1 MDKARTKK
9 ALSLAAIIAL
19 LIVLV
24 ALAFVPMFGSD
35 PPAAAR
41 SAEID
46 ARAMT
51 ALNNCEAYVEGH
63 DFSCSVS
70 GKIKARVF
78 GIPLSQSLSGS
89 RSVKN
94 GEYTE
99 IVESSSA
106 FVSAGQKKSVAGGAY
121 YISDGKKGKGG
132 FDYGEPRKLDRAEF
146 AESYGK
152 PFTGL
157 TRYVLGSAVTSA
169 ATIDDNTFRFT
180 LDPTRATE
188 YVKRAVKAALG
199 AKTYPAYR
207 SIEITLVTDG
217 ERPVSVSAVERFDID
232 KFGGTSCVAEY
243 KEEFRFN

>member
-1 MDKARTKK
+1 MDTSRTKK
-9 ALSLAAIIAL
+9 ALSLAAIVAL

-41 SAEID
+41 SAELD

-51 ALNNCEAYVEGH
+51 ALNNCAAYVDGH
-63 DFSCSVS
+63 DFSCRVS
-70 GKIKARVF
+70 GKIKARIF
-78 GIPLSQSLSGS
+78 GIPFSQNVSGA

-99 IVESSSA
+99 LVESSSA
-106 FVSAGQKKSVAGGAY
+106 FVSAGQKKSVVGGAY
-121 YISDGKKGKGG
+121 YVADGKKSKGG

-146 AESYGK
+146 AENYGK

-157 TRYVLGSAVTSA
+157 TRYALSGAVTSA
-169 ATIDDNTFRFT
+169 TAIDDNTFAFT

-188 YVKRAVKAALG
+188 YVKRAVRSALDAKA
-199 AKTYPAYR
+199 YPAYR
-207 SIEITLVTDG
+207 SVEITLVTDG
-217 ERPVSVSAVERFDID
+217 ERPVSVGAVERFDID

-243 KEEFRFN
+243 KEEFIFD